1 MNLSRKDGPG
11 MSTDIQEL
19 HAVNL
24 DDLDWQDTRFGTSF
38 VKVLQFK
45 DGVNFE
51 VDRFEPGA
59 STFRHSHGFWQMR
72 YILEGEFI
80 INGKK
85 HGPGTLIDFPALTE
99 YEVVSPTGGKWII
112 VQLPD
117 PKTGYA
123 PTDPTGKAYGAA
135 KAEAETAA

>member
-1 MNLSRKDGPG
+1 MTSA
-11 MSTDIQEL
+11 TQEL
-19 HAVNL
+19 DAVNL
-24 DDLDWQDTRFGTSF
+24 NDLEWQDTRFGTSF
-38 VKVLQFK
+38 VKVLLFR

-59 STFRHSHGFWQMR
+59 TTFPHSHGFWQLR

-80 INGKK
+80 VNGTKYR
-85 HGPGTLIDFPALTE
+85 PGTLIDFPPQVQ
-99 YEVVSPTGGKWII
+99 YEVVSPTGGQWII

-123 PTDPTGKAYGAA
+123 PKDPTGKAYGAA
-135 KAEAETAA
+135 ATDG